1 MQAIGGFNQTLWQGP
16 FDQGLLSFVRS
27 SSYAGLLPELNA
39 LAAQRGL
46 VSGQDKPLQFVAQEL
61 LPSSKA
67 YETFIAQTGCVP
79 TRDKFHDRYNALM
92 WFTAP
97 KTKALLN
104 RLQHEEIA
112 RLGGVT
118 KRGPVRDALTLW
130 DENLAV
136 LVAHNHSGLLTS
148 LLKARDWPALFV
160 EHRSKWQLDWRVRLF
175 GHALM
180 EKLDTPYKSI
190 TAHVLILQSPSAD
203 WTIIDSMLFDW
214 LSNPLQQAALTPRVF
229 LPLPVMGIPGWC
241 VENEDFG
248 FYCDTEIFR
257 KPREAGQF
265 TN

>member
-1 MQAIGGFNQTLWQGP
+1 MQAIQQFNQALWQSP

-27 SSYAGLLPELNA
+27 SSYADLMPELNA
-39 LAAQRGL
+39 LATQRGL
-46 VSGQDKPLQFVAQEL
+46 VSGQGKPLQFVEQEL
-61 LPSSKA
+61 LPCSQA

-79 TRDKFHDRYNALM
+79 TRDNFHDRYNALM

-104 RLQHEEIA
+104 RLQHGEIE
-112 RLGGVT
+112 RLGGIT
-118 KRGPVRDALTLW
+118 KRGPARDALTLW

-136 LVAHNHSGLLTS
+136 LVAHNHSDLLAS
-148 LLKARDWPALFV
+148 LLKAHDWRALFV
-160 EHRSKWQLDWRVRLF
+160 EHRSKWQLNWRVRLF

-190 TAHVLILQSPSAD
+190 TAHALILQSLSAD
-203 WTIIDSMLFDW
+203 WTTIDSMLFDW

-229 LPLPVMGIPGWC
+229 SPLPVMGIAGWC
-241 VENEDFG
+241 VENEDFS
-248 FYCDTEIFR
+248 FYCDTEVFR
-257 KPREAGQF
+257 KPREPGRF